1 MMGAT
6 HPVSNG
12 SKDGGGYQSNLFA
25 NLVFGQ
31 SYFEWLKNCH
41 RRTPP
46 MFPAAAIAVVV
57 VITQTALVQDSHN
70 PFTTLIP
77 CLQTIGRVA
86 ISWQASSNI
95 TQ

>member
-1 MMGAT
+1 MAVGT
-6 HPVSNG
+6 RQTCLPTWSLLVDG
-12 SKDGGGYQSNLFA
+12 S
-25 NLVFGQ
+25 GQ

-46 MFPAAAIAVVV
+46 MLPAAAIAVVV